1 MLGGVLHDESFISSC
16 QQPGAAPLPAHAPIA
31 LEASGALWFPA
42 CRSLGISA
50 QINSRPRS
58 PGHLPVMAEES
69 VAPAP
74 PPAEPAKPQK
84 KRPDKFI
91 ITGLH
96 YVAWSPTGLHWRLRS
111 ECLVDFTSVEC
122 VGSFPHPVL
131 CPCPFISVGT
141 ARYAKKVGRRSFW
154 SEKHHDTTDA
164 PILRQSSI
172 VSRYPQPT
180 AKHRASRAELQPV
193 VYLWLAVMHQICGS
207 ADPSRL
213 FILAGGHRTG
223 S

>member
-16 QQPGAAPLPAHAPIA
+16 QQPDAAPLPAHAPIA

-91 ITGLH
+91 TGLH

-111 ECLVDFTSVEC
+111 ECLPTPSALSV
-122 VGSFPHPVL
+122 
-131 CPCPFISVGT
+131 PFYIC
-141 ARYAKKVGRRSFW
+141 RYSKIRKEGR
-154 SEKHHDTTDA
+154 
-164 PILRQSSI
+164 
-172 VSRYPQPT
+172 PQ
-180 AKHRASRAELQPV
+180 KFLE
-193 VYLWLAVMHQICGS
+193 
-207 ADPSRL
+207 
-213 FILAGGHRTG
+213 
-223 S
+223 